1 MSGPHIA
8 RIPGRRR
15 CADCGGWFRKR
26 EGSGWVTWRC
36 HPCMSLRA
44 LDSRRADPMER
55 HEHVAEL
62 PPAGWMRDP
71 HDTSADPGERWW
83 DGTDWTSHTR

>member
-1 MSGPHIA
+1 
-8 RIPGRRR
+8 
-15 CADCGGWFRKR
+15 
-26 EGSGWVTWRC
+26 
-36 HPCMSLRA
+36 MSLRA